1 MAEQALI
8 QLALSWLA
16 AEQFGDQL
24 TERNLQKAR
33 DDYLETLANLDR
45 KDLHTKDDAL
55 DVFVKAN

>member
-1 MAEQALI
+1 LAEQALI